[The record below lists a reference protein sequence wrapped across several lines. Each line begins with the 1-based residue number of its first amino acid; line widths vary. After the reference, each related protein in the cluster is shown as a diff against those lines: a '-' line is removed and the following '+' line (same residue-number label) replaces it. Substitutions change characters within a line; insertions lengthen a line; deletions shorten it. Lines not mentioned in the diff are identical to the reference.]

1 MSLLDPKQPNSK
13 QEEND
18 QCDIWMISE
27 ESTSRENILLEYLS
41 KQDRDIEYL
50 SKQDW
55 DLPQNEKEDLLTMIV
70 QHHSAFSLEEDE

>member
-1 MSLLDPKQPNSK
+1 MSLIDPKQPNSK

-27 ESTSRENILLEYLS
+27 ELTSRENILLEYLS
-41 KQDRDIEYL
+41 KQDWDIEYL

-55 DLPQNEKEDLLTMIV
+55 DLPQNEKEDLLTND
-70 QHHSAFSLEEDE
+70 STTSFSIQFGGR